1 MKLFH
6 FGKKKQFPP
15 GPSIK
20 LPMFFGFQKS
30 LYIPGYMIQ
39 SKDLRKI
46 HKAALAGKVAK
57 VQYRLLLGKNS
68 VNDQDKKKRTCLHL
82 ACVTGHLDVV
92 SLLVE
97 RKCELDLLDQ
107 DRRTPLMKAIQCQQ
121 EECATILLEHGA
133 DPNIGDNNNNAL
145 HYVAYFQN
153 IDIAAKLLR
162 YKADIEAK
170 NKEGLTPLFF
180 AVRANKCDMAD
191 FLLKNGANVNAL
203 DIFQRTTLMLAL
215 SSEFTEMVSV
225 LLQHNADLTIKDQL
239 GRTAETYAR
248 IYNYPQ
254 HIYHKQIEQYILPPL
269 QASNLEKASNTGF
282 VLGTPSMDKKVIS
295 EENSS
300 EASIQRLPEK
310 PGADDCWPSVD
321 DKISSEKEKQPKL
334 NLSKILNATQQ
345 IRNIREEQ
353 TSINYTEVTPF
364 LGNNESSDEEEKT
377 DSFPKS
383 SSQAQGCSHP
393 VHTPPAYFSKS
404 SLMKSTL
411 LDLLNDDSTD
421 SEEEVKKKD
430 VLVNNFTG
438 KQSAGETPNIPKDL
452 QAHITSEKGAGR
464 KGSVKRVDKGVL
476 KKPCKSV
483 EQNVEVKQRRVD
495 KGVLKKPCKSAEQ
508 NVEVKQRKKDVKGEL
523 KLKGLS
529 NGGQEDFSNSDQKQ
543 MEGEKKMEI
552 LERTDGDK
560 LSERTTTGK
569 INKQFSMESYQNG
582 KDEENKIPGEERPKM
597 SISSKENVT
606 PVHHVLKGHAKRT
619 FNENNKDKGEM
630 SADTLDD
637 ITESLE
643 TDTVNS
649 NLPPSIYTKDSDY
662 IWEKKKVLP
671 IYEPAVEFKN
681 SKWTQVRRKV
691 KLLEKMIIG
700 LREELSER
708 METKYQ
714 LKNRKAECDRKLYR
728 SRLEGEKQ
736 NREKLQTQMHY
747 PSCASSAVLEEESQT
762 SKLNLQR
769 KRDKWLLLK
778 DSLIDKIDILTIEL
792 SKLENEIYQVN
803 NDHRM
808 KTLLLEQTQRQLKEF
823 KDKLKQLKNEK
834 SIQQK
839 NLNKLI
845 FKEESLQERLAQMQK
860 KIQLLQK
867 PFEDSQNKGVFISKG
882 VQVQFKDSP
891 MTFCADTAKKDP
903 VLEERNKESVDERCI
918 SLRDKLGK
926 LENENSKNK
935 DTIRK
940 LREKMADS
948 QKNQLTTSQE
958 IQSQQRDLFLMQKQH
973 KDTTRKLREKI
984 ADCEKNPLRI
994 SQEIQSHQRDL
1005 FLMQKQHKD
1014 TTRKLREKI
1023 ADSQKNQLTSLEEIQ
1038 SHQRFLFLKQKLQEK
1053 IDEDMHKFQKSREED
1068 KQNFKEYLQYL
1079 KERKDSLQK
1088 LKMKSATFEDA
1099 IKQQMNKTGK
1109 LPKQFLEFLIK
1120 YEEELHQQL
1129 DAQNS
1134 INRHIESI
1142 NRYLQEE
1149 IIETLKQN
1157 DDRLDL
1163 EHHLEIPMEQIQY
1176 GPKIKEK
1183 VKKETEEQVKKI
1195 NPLLKIQQLKAKF
1208 RKRNTV
1214 HEELEAEQERF
1225 TTRPFLEPMNNEFV
1239 DTSVVLPRRR
1249 SIYFTENT
1257 ESSESSTEDFFRMK
1271 HDEELQQQFDASR
1284 TVSSTNRHMESIN
1297 RCLQEE
1303 TVETL
1308 KQKFDML
1315 RLKCQLEIH
1324 NYSQV
1329 EQYGPNVKKQ
1339 VKEETKGKLKKI
1351 NPLLKIQQLK
1361 AKFCKSNTGNQEL
1374 KAELERYRK
1383 FFSQE
1388 HRFSRRWKTL

>member
-97 RKCELDLLDQ
+97 RKCKLDLLDQ

-203 DIFQRTTLMLAL
+203 DIFQR
-215 SSEFTEMVSV
+215 
-225 LLQHNADLTIKDQL
+225 
-239 GRTAETYAR
+239 
-248 IYNYPQ
+248 

-438 KQSAGETPNIPKDL
+438 KRSAGETPNIPKDL
-452 QAHITSEKGAGR
+452 QAHITSEKSAGR

-1208 RKRNTV
+1208 CKRNTV

-1257 ESSESSTEDFFRMK
+1257 ESSESSTEDCF
-1271 HDEELQQQFDASR
+1271 S
-1284 TVSSTNRHMESIN
+1284 
-1297 RCLQEE
+1297 
-1303 TVETL
+1303 
-1308 KQKFDML
+1308 
-1315 RLKCQLEIH
+1315 
-1324 NYSQV
+1324 
-1329 EQYGPNVKKQ
+1329 
-1339 VKEETKGKLKKI
+1339 
-1351 NPLLKIQQLK
+1351 KIQQAMENSV
-1361 AKFCKSNTGNQEL
+1361 AKSDDDISEL
-1374 KAELERYRK
+1374 PSTSRWASPVVY
-1383 FFSQE
+1383 
-1388 HRFSRRWKTL
+1388 SRRPNLNWDPVSRPTQHYSRNFKKY

>member
-1 MKLFH
+1 
-6 FGKKKQFPP
+6 
-15 GPSIK
+15 
-20 LPMFFGFQKS
+20 
-30 LYIPGYMIQ
+30 
-39 SKDLRKI
+39 
-46 HKAALAGKVAK
+46 
-57 VQYRLLLGKNS
+57 
-68 VNDQDKKKRTCLHL
+68 
-82 ACVTGHLDVV
+82 
-92 SLLVE
+92 
-97 RKCELDLLDQ
+97 
-107 DRRTPLMKAIQCQQ
+107 
-121 EECATILLEHGA
+121 
-133 DPNIGDNNNNAL
+133 
-145 HYVAYFQN
+145 
-153 IDIAAKLLR
+153 
-162 YKADIEAK
+162 
-170 NKEGLTPLFF
+170 
-180 AVRANKCDMAD
+180 
-191 FLLKNGANVNAL
+191 
-203 DIFQRTTLMLAL
+203 
-215 SSEFTEMVSV
+215 
-225 LLQHNADLTIKDQL
+225 
-239 GRTAETYAR
+239 
-248 IYNYPQ
+248 
-254 HIYHKQIEQYILPPL
+254 
-269 QASNLEKASNTGF
+269 
-282 VLGTPSMDKKVIS
+282 
-295 EENSS
+295 
-300 EASIQRLPEK
+300 
-310 PGADDCWPSVD
+310 
-321 DKISSEKEKQPKL
+321 
-334 NLSKILNATQQ
+334 
-345 IRNIREEQ
+345 
-353 TSINYTEVTPF
+353 
-364 LGNNESSDEEEKT
+364 
-377 DSFPKS
+377 
-383 SSQAQGCSHP
+383 
-393 VHTPPAYFSKS
+393 
-404 SLMKSTL
+404 
-411 LDLLNDDSTD
+411 
-421 SEEEVKKKD
+421 
-430 VLVNNFTG
+430 
-438 KQSAGETPNIPKDL
+438 
-452 QAHITSEKGAGR
+452 
-464 KGSVKRVDKGVL
+464 
-476 KKPCKSV
+476 
-483 EQNVEVKQRRVD
+483 
-495 KGVLKKPCKSAEQ
+495 
-508 NVEVKQRKKDVKGEL
+508 
-523 KLKGLS
+523 
-529 NGGQEDFSNSDQKQ
+529 
-543 MEGEKKMEI
+543 
-552 LERTDGDK
+552 
-560 LSERTTTGK
+560 
-569 INKQFSMESYQNG
+569 
-582 KDEENKIPGEERPKM
+582 
-597 SISSKENVT
+597 
-606 PVHHVLKGHAKRT
+606 
-619 FNENNKDKGEM
+619 M

-903 VLEERNKESVDERCI
+903 VLEERNKESADERCI

-926 LENENSKNK
+926 LENENSKN
-935 DTIRK
+935 
-940 LREKMADS
+940 
-948 QKNQLTTSQE
+948 
-958 IQSQQRDLFLMQKQH
+958 
-973 KDTTRKLREKI
+973 
-984 ADCEKNPLRI
+984 
-994 SQEIQSHQRDL
+994 
-1005 FLMQKQHKD
+1005 KD

-1388 HRFSRRWKTL
+1388 HRFTTGPFLEPMNNEFVDTSLVLPRRRSIYFPENTESSESSTEDCFSKIQQAMENSVAKSDDDISELPSTSRWASPVVYSRRPNLNWDPVSRPTQHYSRNFKKY

>member
-97 RKCELDLLDQ
+97 RKCKLDLLDQ

-438 KQSAGETPNIPKDL
+438 KRSAGETPNIPKDL
-452 QAHITSEKGAGR
+452 QAHITSEKSAGR

-935 DTIRK
+935 DT
-940 LREKMADS
+940 
-948 QKNQLTTSQE
+948 
-958 IQSQQRDLFLMQKQH
+958 
-973 KDTTRKLREKI
+973 
-984 ADCEKNPLRI
+984 
-994 SQEIQSHQRDL
+994 
-1005 FLMQKQHKD
+1005 
-1014 TTRKLREKI
+1014 TRKLREKI

-1208 RKRNTV
+1208 CKRNTV

-1257 ESSESSTEDFFRMK
+1257 ESSESSTEDCF
-1271 HDEELQQQFDASR
+1271 S
-1284 TVSSTNRHMESIN
+1284 
-1297 RCLQEE
+1297 
-1303 TVETL
+1303 
-1308 KQKFDML
+1308 
-1315 RLKCQLEIH
+1315 
-1324 NYSQV
+1324 
-1329 EQYGPNVKKQ
+1329 
-1339 VKEETKGKLKKI
+1339 
-1351 NPLLKIQQLK
+1351 KIQQAMENSV
-1361 AKFCKSNTGNQEL
+1361 AKSDDDISEL
-1374 KAELERYRK
+1374 PSTSRWASPVVY
-1383 FFSQE
+1383 
-1388 HRFSRRWKTL
+1388 SRRPNLNWDPVSRPTQHYSRNFKKY

>member
-1 MKLFH
+1 
-6 FGKKKQFPP
+6 
-15 GPSIK
+15 
-20 LPMFFGFQKS
+20 
-30 LYIPGYMIQ
+30 
-39 SKDLRKI
+39 
-46 HKAALAGKVAK
+46 
-57 VQYRLLLGKNS
+57 
-68 VNDQDKKKRTCLHL
+68 
-82 ACVTGHLDVV
+82 
-92 SLLVE
+92 
-97 RKCELDLLDQ
+97 
-107 DRRTPLMKAIQCQQ
+107 
-121 EECATILLEHGA
+121 
-133 DPNIGDNNNNAL
+133 
-145 HYVAYFQN
+145 
-153 IDIAAKLLR
+153 
-162 YKADIEAK
+162 
-170 NKEGLTPLFF
+170 
-180 AVRANKCDMAD
+180 
-191 FLLKNGANVNAL
+191 
-203 DIFQRTTLMLAL
+203 
-215 SSEFTEMVSV
+215 
-225 LLQHNADLTIKDQL
+225 
-239 GRTAETYAR
+239 
-248 IYNYPQ
+248 
-254 HIYHKQIEQYILPPL
+254 
-269 QASNLEKASNTGF
+269 
-282 VLGTPSMDKKVIS
+282 
-295 EENSS
+295 
-300 EASIQRLPEK
+300 
-310 PGADDCWPSVD
+310 
-321 DKISSEKEKQPKL
+321 
-334 NLSKILNATQQ
+334 
-345 IRNIREEQ
+345 
-353 TSINYTEVTPF
+353 
-364 LGNNESSDEEEKT
+364 
-377 DSFPKS
+377 
-383 SSQAQGCSHP
+383 
-393 VHTPPAYFSKS
+393 
-404 SLMKSTL
+404 
-411 LDLLNDDSTD
+411 
-421 SEEEVKKKD
+421 
-430 VLVNNFTG
+430 
-438 KQSAGETPNIPKDL
+438 
-452 QAHITSEKGAGR
+452 
-464 KGSVKRVDKGVL
+464 
-476 KKPCKSV
+476 
-483 EQNVEVKQRRVD
+483 
-495 KGVLKKPCKSAEQ
+495 
-508 NVEVKQRKKDVKGEL
+508 
-523 KLKGLS
+523 
-529 NGGQEDFSNSDQKQ
+529 
-543 MEGEKKMEI
+543 
-552 LERTDGDK
+552 
-560 LSERTTTGK
+560 
-569 INKQFSMESYQNG
+569 
-582 KDEENKIPGEERPKM
+582 
-597 SISSKENVT
+597 
-606 PVHHVLKGHAKRT
+606 
-619 FNENNKDKGEM
+619 
-630 SADTLDD
+630 
-637 ITESLE
+637 
-643 TDTVNS
+643 
-649 NLPPSIYTKDSDY
+649 
-662 IWEKKKVLP
+662 
-671 IYEPAVEFKN
+671 
-681 SKWTQVRRKV
+681 
-691 KLLEKMIIG
+691 
-700 LREELSER
+700 
-708 METKYQ
+708 
-714 LKNRKAECDRKLYR
+714 
-728 SRLEGEKQ
+728 
-736 NREKLQTQMHY
+736 MHY

-994 SQEIQSHQRDL
+994 SQEIQSQQRDL

-1023 ADSQKNQLTSLEEIQ
+1023 ADSQKKQLKSLEEIQ

-1079 KERKDSLQK
+1079 KESKDSLQK

-1257 ESSESSTEDFFRMK
+1257 ESSESSTEDFFRM
-1271 HDEELQQQFDASR
+1271 
-1284 TVSSTNRHMESIN
+1284 
-1297 RCLQEE
+1297 
-1303 TVETL
+1303 
-1308 KQKFDML
+1308 
-1315 RLKCQLEIH
+1315 
-1324 NYSQV
+1324 
-1329 EQYGPNVKKQ
+1329 
-1339 VKEETKGKLKKI
+1339 
-1351 NPLLKIQQLK
+1351 IQQLK

-1374 KAELERYRK
+1374 KAELKRYRK

-1388 HRFSRRWKTL
+1388 HRFTTGPFLEPMNNEFVDTSLVLPRRRSIYFPENTESSESSTEDCFSKIQQAMENSVAKSDDDISELPSTSRWASPVVYSRRPNLNWDPVSRPTQHYSRNFKKY

>member
-1 MKLFH
+1 
-6 FGKKKQFPP
+6 
-15 GPSIK
+15 
-20 LPMFFGFQKS
+20 
-30 LYIPGYMIQ
+30 
-39 SKDLRKI
+39 
-46 HKAALAGKVAK
+46 
-57 VQYRLLLGKNS
+57 
-68 VNDQDKKKRTCLHL
+68 
-82 ACVTGHLDVV
+82 
-92 SLLVE
+92 
-97 RKCELDLLDQ
+97 
-107 DRRTPLMKAIQCQQ
+107 
-121 EECATILLEHGA
+121 
-133 DPNIGDNNNNAL
+133 
-145 HYVAYFQN
+145 
-153 IDIAAKLLR
+153 
-162 YKADIEAK
+162 
-170 NKEGLTPLFF
+170 
-180 AVRANKCDMAD
+180 
-191 FLLKNGANVNAL
+191 
-203 DIFQRTTLMLAL
+203 
-215 SSEFTEMVSV
+215 
-225 LLQHNADLTIKDQL
+225 
-239 GRTAETYAR
+239 
-248 IYNYPQ
+248 
-254 HIYHKQIEQYILPPL
+254 
-269 QASNLEKASNTGF
+269 
-282 VLGTPSMDKKVIS
+282 
-295 EENSS
+295 
-300 EASIQRLPEK
+300 
-310 PGADDCWPSVD
+310 
-321 DKISSEKEKQPKL
+321 
-334 NLSKILNATQQ
+334 
-345 IRNIREEQ
+345 
-353 TSINYTEVTPF
+353 
-364 LGNNESSDEEEKT
+364 
-377 DSFPKS
+377 
-383 SSQAQGCSHP
+383 
-393 VHTPPAYFSKS
+393 
-404 SLMKSTL
+404 
-411 LDLLNDDSTD
+411 
-421 SEEEVKKKD
+421 
-430 VLVNNFTG
+430 
-438 KQSAGETPNIPKDL
+438 
-452 QAHITSEKGAGR
+452 
-464 KGSVKRVDKGVL
+464 
-476 KKPCKSV
+476 
-483 EQNVEVKQRRVD
+483 
-495 KGVLKKPCKSAEQ
+495 
-508 NVEVKQRKKDVKGEL
+508 
-523 KLKGLS
+523 
-529 NGGQEDFSNSDQKQ
+529 
-543 MEGEKKMEI
+543 
-552 LERTDGDK
+552 
-560 LSERTTTGK
+560 
-569 INKQFSMESYQNG
+569 
-582 KDEENKIPGEERPKM
+582 
-597 SISSKENVT
+597 
-606 PVHHVLKGHAKRT
+606 
-619 FNENNKDKGEM
+619 
-630 SADTLDD
+630 
-637 ITESLE
+637 
-643 TDTVNS
+643 
-649 NLPPSIYTKDSDY
+649 
-662 IWEKKKVLP
+662 
-671 IYEPAVEFKN
+671 
-681 SKWTQVRRKV
+681 
-691 KLLEKMIIG
+691 
-700 LREELSER
+700 
-708 METKYQ
+708 
-714 LKNRKAECDRKLYR
+714 
-728 SRLEGEKQ
+728 
-736 NREKLQTQMHY
+736 MHY

-994 SQEIQSHQRDL
+994 SQEIQSQQRDL

-1023 ADSQKNQLTSLEEIQ
+1023 ADSQKKQLKSLEEIQ

-1079 KERKDSLQK
+1079 KESKDSLQK

-1374 KAELERYRK
+1374 KAELKRYRK

-1388 HRFSRRWKTL
+1388 HRFTTGPFLEPMNNEFVDTSLVLPRRRSIYFPENTESSESSTEDCFSKIQQAMENSVAKSDDDISELPSTSRWASPVVYSRRPNLNWDPVSRPTQHYSRNFKKY

>member
-203 DIFQRTTLMLAL
+203 DIFQR
-215 SSEFTEMVSV
+215 
-225 LLQHNADLTIKDQL
+225 
-239 GRTAETYAR
+239 
-248 IYNYPQ
+248 

-310 PGADDCWPSVD
+310 PGADDSWPSVD

-438 KQSAGETPNIPKDL
+438 KQSAGKTPNIPKDL

-508 NVEVKQRKKDVKGEL
+508 NVEVKQIKKDVKGEL

-569 INKQFSMESYQNG
+569 INKQFSMESHQNG

-606 PVHHVLKGHAKRT
+606 PVHHVLKG
-619 FNENNKDKGEM
+619 
-630 SADTLDD
+630 
-637 ITESLE
+637 
-643 TDTVNS
+643 
-649 NLPPSIYTKDSDY
+649 
-662 IWEKKKVLP
+662 
-671 IYEPAVEFKN
+671 
-681 SKWTQVRRKV
+681 
-691 KLLEKMIIG
+691 
-700 LREELSER
+700 
-708 METKYQ
+708 
-714 LKNRKAECDRKLYR
+714 
-728 SRLEGEKQ
+728 
-736 NREKLQTQMHY
+736 
-747 PSCASSAVLEEESQT
+747 
-762 SKLNLQR
+762 
-769 KRDKWLLLK
+769 
-778 DSLIDKIDILTIEL
+778 
-792 SKLENEIYQVN
+792 
-803 NDHRM
+803 
-808 KTLLLEQTQRQLKEF
+808 
-823 KDKLKQLKNEK
+823 
-834 SIQQK
+834 
-839 NLNKLI
+839 
-845 FKEESLQERLAQMQK
+845 
-860 KIQLLQK
+860 
-867 PFEDSQNKGVFISKG
+867 
-882 VQVQFKDSP
+882 
-891 MTFCADTAKKDP
+891 
-903 VLEERNKESVDERCI
+903 
-918 SLRDKLGK
+918 
-926 LENENSKNK
+926 
-935 DTIRK
+935 
-940 LREKMADS
+940 
-948 QKNQLTTSQE
+948 
-958 IQSQQRDLFLMQKQH
+958 
-973 KDTTRKLREKI
+973 
-984 ADCEKNPLRI
+984 
-994 SQEIQSHQRDL
+994 
-1005 FLMQKQHKD
+1005 
-1014 TTRKLREKI
+1014 
-1023 ADSQKNQLTSLEEIQ
+1023 
-1038 SHQRFLFLKQKLQEK
+1038 
-1053 IDEDMHKFQKSREED
+1053 
-1068 KQNFKEYLQYL
+1068 
-1079 KERKDSLQK
+1079 
-1088 LKMKSATFEDA
+1088 
-1099 IKQQMNKTGK
+1099 
-1109 LPKQFLEFLIK
+1109 
-1120 YEEELHQQL
+1120 
-1129 DAQNS
+1129 
-1134 INRHIESI
+1134 
-1142 NRYLQEE
+1142 
-1149 IIETLKQN
+1149 
-1157 DDRLDL
+1157 
-1163 EHHLEIPMEQIQY
+1163 
-1176 GPKIKEK
+1176 
-1183 VKKETEEQVKKI
+1183 
-1195 NPLLKIQQLKAKF
+1195 
-1208 RKRNTV
+1208 
-1214 HEELEAEQERF
+1214 
-1225 TTRPFLEPMNNEFV
+1225 
-1239 DTSVVLPRRR
+1239 
-1249 SIYFTENT
+1249 
-1257 ESSESSTEDFFRMK
+1257 
-1271 HDEELQQQFDASR
+1271 
-1284 TVSSTNRHMESIN
+1284 
-1297 RCLQEE
+1297 
-1303 TVETL
+1303 
-1308 KQKFDML
+1308 
-1315 RLKCQLEIH
+1315 
-1324 NYSQV
+1324 
-1329 EQYGPNVKKQ
+1329 
-1339 VKEETKGKLKKI
+1339 
-1351 NPLLKIQQLK
+1351 
-1361 AKFCKSNTGNQEL
+1361 
-1374 KAELERYRK
+1374 
-1383 FFSQE
+1383 
-1388 HRFSRRWKTL
+1388 

>member
-1 MKLFH
+1 
-6 FGKKKQFPP
+6 
-15 GPSIK
+15 
-20 LPMFFGFQKS
+20 
-30 LYIPGYMIQ
+30 
-39 SKDLRKI
+39 
-46 HKAALAGKVAK
+46 
-57 VQYRLLLGKNS
+57 
-68 VNDQDKKKRTCLHL
+68 
-82 ACVTGHLDVV
+82 
-92 SLLVE
+92 
-97 RKCELDLLDQ
+97 
-107 DRRTPLMKAIQCQQ
+107 
-121 EECATILLEHGA
+121 
-133 DPNIGDNNNNAL
+133 
-145 HYVAYFQN
+145 
-153 IDIAAKLLR
+153 
-162 YKADIEAK
+162 
-170 NKEGLTPLFF
+170 
-180 AVRANKCDMAD
+180 
-191 FLLKNGANVNAL
+191 
-203 DIFQRTTLMLAL
+203 
-215 SSEFTEMVSV
+215 
-225 LLQHNADLTIKDQL
+225 
-239 GRTAETYAR
+239 
-248 IYNYPQ
+248 
-254 HIYHKQIEQYILPPL
+254 
-269 QASNLEKASNTGF
+269 
-282 VLGTPSMDKKVIS
+282 
-295 EENSS
+295 
-300 EASIQRLPEK
+300 
-310 PGADDCWPSVD
+310 
-321 DKISSEKEKQPKL
+321 
-334 NLSKILNATQQ
+334 
-345 IRNIREEQ
+345 
-353 TSINYTEVTPF
+353 
-364 LGNNESSDEEEKT
+364 
-377 DSFPKS
+377 
-383 SSQAQGCSHP
+383 
-393 VHTPPAYFSKS
+393 
-404 SLMKSTL
+404 
-411 LDLLNDDSTD
+411 
-421 SEEEVKKKD
+421 
-430 VLVNNFTG
+430 
-438 KQSAGETPNIPKDL
+438 
-452 QAHITSEKGAGR
+452 
-464 KGSVKRVDKGVL
+464 
-476 KKPCKSV
+476 
-483 EQNVEVKQRRVD
+483 
-495 KGVLKKPCKSAEQ
+495 
-508 NVEVKQRKKDVKGEL
+508 
-523 KLKGLS
+523 
-529 NGGQEDFSNSDQKQ
+529 
-543 MEGEKKMEI
+543 
-552 LERTDGDK
+552 
-560 LSERTTTGK
+560 
-569 INKQFSMESYQNG
+569 
-582 KDEENKIPGEERPKM
+582 
-597 SISSKENVT
+597 
-606 PVHHVLKGHAKRT
+606 
-619 FNENNKDKGEM
+619 
-630 SADTLDD
+630 
-637 ITESLE
+637 
-643 TDTVNS
+643 
-649 NLPPSIYTKDSDY
+649 
-662 IWEKKKVLP
+662 
-671 IYEPAVEFKN
+671 
-681 SKWTQVRRKV
+681 
-691 KLLEKMIIG
+691 
-700 LREELSER
+700 
-708 METKYQ
+708 
-714 LKNRKAECDRKLYR
+714 
-728 SRLEGEKQ
+728 
-736 NREKLQTQMHY
+736 MHY

-994 SQEIQSHQRDL
+994 SQEIQSQQRDL

-1023 ADSQKNQLTSLEEIQ
+1023 ADSQKKQLKSLEEIQ

-1079 KERKDSLQK
+1079 KESKDSLQK

-1109 LPKQFLEFLIK
+1109 LPKQFLEFLI
-1120 YEEELHQQL
+1120 
-1129 DAQNS
+1129 
-1134 INRHIESI
+1134 
-1142 NRYLQEE
+1142 
-1149 IIETLKQN
+1149 
-1157 DDRLDL
+1157 
-1163 EHHLEIPMEQIQY
+1163 
-1176 GPKIKEK
+1176 
-1183 VKKETEEQVKKI
+1183 
-1195 NPLLKIQQLKAKF
+1195 IQQLKAKF

-1374 KAELERYRK
+1374 KAELKRYRK

-1388 HRFSRRWKTL
+1388 HRFTTGPFLEPMNNEFVDTSLVLPRRRSIYFPENTESSESSTEDCFSKIQQAMENSVAKSDDDISELPSTSRWASPVVYSRRPNLNWDPVSRPTQHYSRNFKKY

>member
-1 MKLFH
+1 
-6 FGKKKQFPP
+6 
-15 GPSIK
+15 
-20 LPMFFGFQKS
+20 
-30 LYIPGYMIQ
+30 
-39 SKDLRKI
+39 
-46 HKAALAGKVAK
+46 
-57 VQYRLLLGKNS
+57 
-68 VNDQDKKKRTCLHL
+68 
-82 ACVTGHLDVV
+82 
-92 SLLVE
+92 
-97 RKCELDLLDQ
+97 
-107 DRRTPLMKAIQCQQ
+107 
-121 EECATILLEHGA
+121 
-133 DPNIGDNNNNAL
+133 
-145 HYVAYFQN
+145 
-153 IDIAAKLLR
+153 
-162 YKADIEAK
+162 
-170 NKEGLTPLFF
+170 
-180 AVRANKCDMAD
+180 
-191 FLLKNGANVNAL
+191 
-203 DIFQRTTLMLAL
+203 
-215 SSEFTEMVSV
+215 
-225 LLQHNADLTIKDQL
+225 
-239 GRTAETYAR
+239 
-248 IYNYPQ
+248 
-254 HIYHKQIEQYILPPL
+254 
-269 QASNLEKASNTGF
+269 
-282 VLGTPSMDKKVIS
+282 
-295 EENSS
+295 
-300 EASIQRLPEK
+300 
-310 PGADDCWPSVD
+310 
-321 DKISSEKEKQPKL
+321 
-334 NLSKILNATQQ
+334 
-345 IRNIREEQ
+345 
-353 TSINYTEVTPF
+353 
-364 LGNNESSDEEEKT
+364 
-377 DSFPKS
+377 
-383 SSQAQGCSHP
+383 
-393 VHTPPAYFSKS
+393 
-404 SLMKSTL
+404 
-411 LDLLNDDSTD
+411 
-421 SEEEVKKKD
+421 
-430 VLVNNFTG
+430 
-438 KQSAGETPNIPKDL
+438 
-452 QAHITSEKGAGR
+452 
-464 KGSVKRVDKGVL
+464 
-476 KKPCKSV
+476 
-483 EQNVEVKQRRVD
+483 
-495 KGVLKKPCKSAEQ
+495 
-508 NVEVKQRKKDVKGEL
+508 
-523 KLKGLS
+523 
-529 NGGQEDFSNSDQKQ
+529 
-543 MEGEKKMEI
+543 
-552 LERTDGDK
+552 
-560 LSERTTTGK
+560 
-569 INKQFSMESYQNG
+569 
-582 KDEENKIPGEERPKM
+582 
-597 SISSKENVT
+597 
-606 PVHHVLKGHAKRT
+606 
-619 FNENNKDKGEM
+619 
-630 SADTLDD
+630 
-637 ITESLE
+637 
-643 TDTVNS
+643 
-649 NLPPSIYTKDSDY
+649 
-662 IWEKKKVLP
+662 
-671 IYEPAVEFKN
+671 
-681 SKWTQVRRKV
+681 
-691 KLLEKMIIG
+691 
-700 LREELSER
+700 
-708 METKYQ
+708 
-714 LKNRKAECDRKLYR
+714 
-728 SRLEGEKQ
+728 
-736 NREKLQTQMHY
+736 MHY

-903 VLEERNKESVDERCI
+903 VLEERNKESADERCI

-958 IQSQQRDLFLMQKQH
+958 IQSQQSDLFLMQKQH

-1388 HRFSRRWKTL
+1388 HRFTTGPFLEPMNNEFVDTSLVLPRRRSIYFPENTESSESSTEDCFSKIQQAMENSVAKSDDDISELPSTSRWASPVVYSRRPNLNWDPVSRPTQHYSRNFKKY